1 MHTEI
6 TTYASEQEILNL
18 INSYFNLDEDS
29 LVALEELGNQDWC
42 ITVKVANKGDMDDLL
57 EVKNGNAQFRTTAML
72 NQLCSAGVLLPG
84 KYVIDC
90 TW

>member
-1 MHTEI
+1 MHTES
-6 TTYASEQEILNL
+6 TTYASEQEILEL

-29 LVALEELGNQDWC
+29 LVAIEELGNQDWC
-42 ITVKVANKGDMDDLL
+42 ITVEPADELDLDDLE
-57 EVKNGNAQFRTTAML
+57 EVKNGNTQFKTSAML
-72 NQLCSAGVLLPG
+72 NQLCSTGVLSPG

>member
-6 TTYASEQEILNL
+6 TTYASEQEILEL

-42 ITVKVANKGDMDDLL
+42 ITVEPADKYDMDALL
-57 EVKNGNAQFRTTAML
+57 EVKNGNAQFSTNAML
-72 NQLCSAGVLLPG
+72 NQLCSSGVLLSG